1 MAQSYLPILILVLV
15 ACAFAGVVMLV
26 SSRLGPHRPTALKSM
41 PYECGIP
48 PLQPA
53 RRRFPVQFY
62 QVAMLFVIFDVE
74 AIFFFPW
81 AVIFRRLQLFGLI
94 EMLIFV
100 MILLVG
106 YLFVWRM
113 GAFKWD

>member
-1 MAQSYLPILILVLV
+1 MMQDFLPILILVLV
-15 ACAFAGVVMLV
+15 ASAFAGVVVLA
-26 SSRLGPHRPTALKSM
+26 SKLGPHQPTAVKSR

-62 QVAMLFVIFDVE
+62 QVAMLFVVFDV
-74 AIFFFPW
+74 AIMFFFPW
-81 AVIFRRLQLFGLI
+81 AVAFRRLQLFGLI

-100 MILLVG
+100 AILVVG

-113 GAFKWD
+113 GAFKWH